1 MLCQLFYKRRPDGL
15 QGEIFDLLFNSAEI
29 ANFDA
34 NERTKYFEDMTTK
47 EDIQAMV
54 DFAEEKGMEKGME
67 QGIRQTAQR
76 LLAAGASVELIQ
88 TATGLSAEEIEA
100 LK

>member
-54 DFAEEKGMEKGME
+54 DFAEEKGMEKG
-67 QGIRQTAQR
+67 IRQTAQR